1 MSLLQLL
8 NSILQDILPIET
20 GVFSGKP
27 PDKYLV
33 LTPLVDTF
41 ELHGDNQPNAEVQE
55 VRISIFYIGNYTSV
69 KNRIV
74 QALLDSEL
82 TVTDRRYLGH
92 DDSTGHHQYV
102 IDVAKEFDLNKEEED
117 LFGNYRF
124 G

>member
-27 PDKYLV
+27 PDRYLV

-55 VRISIFYIGNYTSV
+55 IRISLFCIGNYTAI
-69 KNRIV
+69 KNEIV
-74 QALLDSEL
+74 GALLAQNV
-82 TVTDRRYLGH
+82 TITDRRYLGH

-102 IDVAKEFDLNKEEED
+102 IDVAQEFDFTQEED
-117 LFGNYRF
+117 IYGHDWS
-124 G
+124 